1 MISKFCR
8 MALRELS
15 MHKHTDKEDLLLQ
28 HINAR
33 LTKSFDTYQEEVD
46 SSIAYLKRR
55 NELSVVRRMNKIT

>member
-15 MHKHTDKEDLLLQ
+15 MHKNTDKEDLLLQ

>member
-15 MHKHTDKEDLLLQ
+15 MHKNTDKEDLLLQ
-28 HINAR
+28 HINTR

>member
-15 MHKHTDKEDLLLQ
+15 THKNTDKEDLLLQ